1 MAAEVFRE
9 IFVQKLRQSIQKS
22 RTLIY
27 KQFTINCQAVGV
39 SVDSVK
45 FTVEDLGDLNNKSI
59 SLLLSSFMPIFRLTP
74 NSYLIGAESKRME
87 VRGKNCT
94 IRVGGGYVS
103 L

>member
-1 MAAEVFRE
+1 MAAEAFRE

-45 FTVEDLGDLNNKSI
+45 FTVEDLGDLNN
-59 SLLLSSFMPIFRLTP
+59 
-74 NSYLIGAESKRME
+74 
-87 VRGKNCT
+87 
-94 IRVGGGYVS
+94 
-103 L
+103 